1 MFPPF
6 VLFFLVSFFADVRG
20 HSHMPNAGAANIQG
34 GVTIDLQKL
43 NQVAIA
49 ADRQSVAL
57 GPGSRWVGAFRD

>member
-1 MFPPF
+1 
-6 VLFFLVSFFADVRG
+6 
-20 HSHMPNAGAANIQG
+20 MPNAGAANIQG

-57 GPGSRWVGAFRD
+57 GPGSRWVRAFRD